1 MVNLVLK
8 YDKWKKIINTGIT
21 PEEREILLN
30 KTGDDPI
37 RIQTAKNI
45 ADRNIVDA
53 SEEEAS
59 FAQQLYDQHK
69 ISDSILI
76 DVSISYPDGNGLINC
91 RVGSGINLEHKQ
103 IRF

>member
-1 MVNLVLK
+1 MVNLTLK
-8 YDKWKKIINTGIT
+8 YNKWKKIINTGIT
-21 PEEREILLN
+21 PEEKDILLN
-30 KTGDDPI
+30 KASNDPI

-45 ADRNIVDA
+45 AERNIIDA

-76 DVSISYPDGNGLINC
+76 DATISYPDGNGLINC
-91 RVGSGINLEHKQ
+91 RVGSSINLEHKQ